1 MVCGWIL
8 SFPLLRSCLVDVP
21 ALLQEQNGSQSI
33 DLAKR
38 GHAALPRLGDCYK
51 LHQATES
58 AARQARRPLRS
69 RDSML
74 KFRICFFSS

>member
-21 ALLQEQNGSQSI
+21 ALLQEQNGRQSI

-38 GHAALPRLGDCYK
+38 GHAALPGLGIVTNYN
-51 LHQATES
+51 
-58 AARQARRPLRS
+58 RQQSQQQGKPEGLLG
-69 RDSML
+69 METV
-74 KFRICFFSS
+74 